1 MTLNTTDLPEAEMRL
16 YDQIEAA
23 NQELIRVK
31 KIETDLL
38 KDIDTKKLNEA
49 KKSEFVKNSVETYNK
64 VAQEAL
70 NSRVDMPVTH
80 RAAHDE

>member
-16 YDQIEAA
+16 YDQIEAV